1 MDLHPGDWVK
11 TDSNLKGRV
20 IHVSRLSAFVEIHF
34 EGGVETL
41 PFLLSELTKI
51 DPPDTKQSAP
61 PLPTSP
67 HG

>member
-51 DPPDTKQSAP
+51 DPPKTQPPSPPAP
-61 PLPTSP
+61 PSS
-67 HG
+67 